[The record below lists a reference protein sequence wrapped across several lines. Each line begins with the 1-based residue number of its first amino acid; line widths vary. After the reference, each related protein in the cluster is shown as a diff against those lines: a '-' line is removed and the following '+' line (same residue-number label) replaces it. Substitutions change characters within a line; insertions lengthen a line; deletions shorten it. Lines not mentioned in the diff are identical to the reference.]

1 MNEGCDFENHLGF
14 PYWTK
19 CSVQLTFA
27 TVLKQHW
34 DSLKKMIISLFTLK
48 MLLSVGFIIQWT
60 EGTERNRGQ
69 HPNTLFNHLLVLTLG
84 WMASF
89 WLTSWD
95 LKMRTSSLRTSS
107 SSLTEV
113 SCSIRT
119 RYAGAPGA
127 VTSGA
132 LFSLRALRNSF
143 SSFFS
148 FLFSD
153 SSSWRCVKRQRI
165 VHCSH
170 PQLYTGMLGFPWDG
184 RRVLLEKIIRA
195 TLVNVF
201 PGSPGTLLCKLRK
214 SDIEWNVAR

>member
-1 MNEGCDFENHLGF
+1 
-14 PYWTK
+14 
-19 CSVQLTFA
+19 
-27 TVLKQHW
+27 
-34 DSLKKMIISLFTLK
+34 
-48 MLLSVGFIIQWT
+48 MLLSVSFIIHWT
-60 EGTERNRGQ
+60 EQIDRSRGQ
-69 HPNTLFNHLLVLTLG
+69 SLNTLLSHLLVLTLG

-113 SCSIRT
+113 SCSMRT

-153 SSSWRCVKRQRI
+153 SSSCLCVNRQRI
-165 VHCSH
+165 VHCCH
-170 PQLYTGMLGFPWDG
+170 PQLYIGIFTFLEDG
-184 RRVLLEKIIRA
+184 RRILLEKTVRA
-195 TLVNVF
+195 TLMNGF
-201 PGSPGTLLCKLRK
+201 SGSTGNSTL
-214 SDIEWNVAR
+214 

>member
-1 MNEGCDFENHLGF
+1 M
-14 PYWTK
+14 
-19 CSVQLTFA
+19 
-27 TVLKQHW
+27 
-34 DSLKKMIISLFTLK
+34 
-48 MLLSVGFIIQWT
+48 
-60 EGTERNRGQ
+60 
-69 HPNTLFNHLLVLTLG
+69 LTLG

-113 SCSIRT
+113 SCSMRT

-153 SSSWRCVKRQRI
+153 SSSCRCVNRQRI
-165 VHCSH
+165 VHCCH
-170 PQLYTGMLGFPWDG
+170 PQLYIGIFTFSQDG
-184 RRVLLEKIIRA
+184 RRILLEKTVRA
-195 TLVNVF
+195 TLMHGFPGSTGNSTLQIQEVWHQVELSKVNGSLLHQPKFQSRIYSRPAQGVF
-201 PGSPGTLLCKLRK
+201 PGLETAEFLGASLAQ
-214 SDIEWNVAR
+214 S